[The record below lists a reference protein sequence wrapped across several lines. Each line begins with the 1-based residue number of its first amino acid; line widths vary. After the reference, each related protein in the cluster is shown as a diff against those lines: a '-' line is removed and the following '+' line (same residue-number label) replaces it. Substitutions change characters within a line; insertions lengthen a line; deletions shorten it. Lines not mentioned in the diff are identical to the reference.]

1 MRTVRELIARA
12 AARTPDAVYAASTET
27 GATLSYRALQAG
39 CRQISRQLDAHGVP
53 RGAVVSLVMPNGLA
67 TLQLLLGCLW
77 AGRCVN
83 PVNLLATG
91 EPMRYVLAHSDC
103 TLVFAAPE
111 WAARVRELVA
121 GLPRQVAVVTVA
133 PDHVPAITDAPAAHD
148 PPPPKPDDMALLMY
162 TSGTTGVPKG
172 VMLTQ
177 ANLAANAQSIST
189 EHGLEAGDRVLAV
202 LPLYHINAF
211 AVTMLAPLV
220 QGGSLAMP
228 PKFSAAR
235 FWAQAQATQCTWLN
249 VVPTMISYLL
259 EGEAPPREQTAR
271 LRFCRS
277 ASAALPP
284 EHLRGFERKFGIG
297 VVETMGLTETVAPS
311 FSNPMEPTQRKLGSV
326 GRASGGE
333 ARVVNATTLQPVP
346 DGITGEITV
355 RGPHVMRGY
364 YKNPE
369 ATRAAFTPDG
379 WLRTGDLGHRDAD
392 GFFFVTGRLKELII
406 KGGENI
412 APREIDEALLQH
424 PAVLE
429 AAVVGIADRHYGQE
443 IMACI
448 VRREGVACSEDDLRA
463 FCENRLG
470 RYKTPKEFRFVDELP
485 RGPSGKVQ
493 RLKLAALWQTEP
505 MNTPAPD
512 LNAWLRGY
520 IERNGGVAGT
530 IHLRG
535 AGDLELKASVNIP
548 PKVVEIVRT
557 IPKGKG
563 MAGLAWERDQPV
575 HTCNLKDD
583 TTGDVRPGAKAVDA
597 NAAVAIPIHA
607 PGGMLRGV
615 VGIAYMGERTLTGS
629 ELESLTRQAEALP

>member
-12 AARTPDAVYAASTET
+12 VARRPEAVYAMAADGS
-27 GATLSYRALQAG
+27 ATLRYRALLAG
-39 CRQISRQLDAHGVP
+39 CRQVARGLDAHGVK

-67 TLQLLLGCLW
+67 TLQLLLGVLW

-91 EPMRYVLAHSDC
+91 EPMRYVLEHSDC
-103 TLVFAAPE
+103 VLVFAAPE
-111 WAARVRELVA
+111 WTERVRAMVE
-121 GLPRQVAVVTVA
+121 GPPRRVAVVEVH
-133 PDHVPAITDAPAAHD
+133 PDIVPPIVDAAPAAD
-148 PPPPKPDDMALLMY
+148 PPPPKPDDLALLMY

-177 ANLAANAQSIST
+177 ANLTANALAISA
-189 EHGLEAGDRVLAV
+189 EHALGARDRVLAV
-202 LPLYHINAF
+202 LPLFHINAF

-220 QGGSLAMP
+220 EGGSLAMP

-235 FWAQAQATQCTWLN
+235 FWVQARDTECTWLN

-259 EGEAPPREQTAR
+259 EGATPPREQTAR

-284 EHLRGFERKFGIG
+284 EHLRGFEAKFGIG

-311 FSNPMEPTQRKLGSV
+311 FSNPMDPAQRKLGSV

-333 ARVVNATTLQPVP
+333 ACVIDTNTLQPVP
-346 DGITGEITV
+346 DGTTGELAI

-364 YKNPE
+364 YKSPE

-412 APREIDEALLQH
+412 APREVDEALLKH

-429 AAVVGIADRHYGQE
+429 AAAVGIPDPHYGQE
-443 IMACI
+443 IMAC
-448 VRREGVACSEDDLRA
+448 VVLRDGVPCTEDMLRE
-463 FCENRLG
+463 FCGEMLG
-470 RYKTPKEFRFVDELP
+470 RFKTPKVFRFVQELP

-493 RLKLAALWQTEP
+493 RLKLA
-505 MNTPAPD
+505 
-512 LNAWLRGY
+512 
-520 IERNGGVAGT
+520 
-530 IHLRG
+530 
-535 AGDLELKASVNIP
+535 
-548 PKVVEIVRT
+548 
-557 IPKGKG
+557 
-563 MAGLAWERDQPV
+563 GLA
-575 HTCNLKDD
+575 L
-583 TTGDVRPGAKAVDA
+583 
-597 NAAVAIPIHA
+597 
-607 PGGMLRGV
+607 
-615 VGIAYMGERTLTGS
+615 
-629 ELESLTRQAEALP
+629 